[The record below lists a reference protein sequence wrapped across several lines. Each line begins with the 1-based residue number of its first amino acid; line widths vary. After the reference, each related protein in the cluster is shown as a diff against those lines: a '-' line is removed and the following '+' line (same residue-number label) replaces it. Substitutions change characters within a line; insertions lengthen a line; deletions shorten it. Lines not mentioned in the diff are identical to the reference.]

1 MENLPSSLRYYV
13 SQIENVQK
21 VRVKLQSLN
30 QTSIGSSG
38 ASQLR
43 CAMPVSS
50 VLNMHSLAFHA
61 QYNSTSPHAATGTDG
76 SDNNAIYALCPRM
89 GIQSCIERLQWTAGG
104 ISLDSGTSNYNLIAN
119 MKTDICESSSKYMT
133 DTRVLNNATIS
144 GWKSNA
150 EGSGIADSVRGVRKD
165 LVMTNFLG
173 WSASDAPSH
182 RDASLFPEM
191 FVEITAAGAH
201 VIPVQGQGKNV
212 GDFINIGAD
221 AAVRFNSDFTGT
233 GCNYTLDGCY
243 FSIETLSIGS
253 GLYDGVVES
262 LLEQRGSL
270 DVPYSTW
277 VSVSSPSDSPG
288 TSIRGAVSTI
298 CLNKLYATMLN
309 NATPGAG
316 AIPPS
321 TGAQYYPYQLQ
332 QAPVNAP
339 DSTTYACTQAA
350 HARFGSGCGSHQFR
364 VNSAPSPLYL
374 ISGNAETFMMVQAG
388 EDRQYS
394 KSEGGLVGS
403 QEMFEKVSWNAT
415 TSYALTNNLRS
426 LDALNLQSI
435 NSQVEW
441 NSSQKTGATSA
452 ELGKR
457 QVYLFAECTSLA
469 RVGMSRA
476 LAVVK

>member
-1 MENLPSSLRYYV
+1 MENLPLSLRYYV

-76 SDNNAIYALCPRM
+76 ADNNAVYALCPRM
-89 GIQSCIERLQWTAGG
+89 GLQSCIERVQWTAGG

-119 MKTDICESSSKYMT
+119 MKTDICESSNKYMT

-144 GWKSNA
+144 AWKSNA
-150 EGSGIADSVRGVRKD
+150 EGSGIADTVRGVRKD
-165 LVMTNFLG
+165 LILTNILG
-173 WSASDAPSH
+173 WCASDAPSH
-182 RDASLFPEM
+182 RDASLFPEQ
-191 FVEITAAGAH
+191 FIEITAAGAH
-201 VIPVQGQGKNV
+201 VIPVQGQGTNL
-212 GDFINIGAD
+212 GDFINID
-221 AAVRFNSDFTGT
+221 SNKFNSGFSGT
-233 GCNYTLDGCY
+233 GCSYTLDNCY

-270 DVPYSTW
+270 DVPYTTY
-277 VSVSSPSDSPG
+277 VSVSSPSDGPG
-288 TSIRGAVSTI
+288 ASIRGAVSTI

-316 AIPPS
+316 ATPPAS
-321 TGAQYYPYQLQ
+321 GAQYYPYQLQ
-332 QAPVNAP
+332 QAPIKCP
-339 DSTTYACTQAA
+339 DSTTYCYTQAA

-364 VNSAPSPLYL
+364 VNSSPSPLYL
-374 ISGNAETFMMVQAG
+374 IDGNAETFMMSQAG

-394 KSEGGLVGS
+394 KNYGGLVGS
-403 QEMFEKVSWNAT
+403 QEMFEKVCWNAS

-441 NSSQKTGATSA
+441 NSTQKTGATAA

-457 QVYLFAECTSLA
+457 QVYLIAECTSLA